1 MPRPRVTTEAKAL
14 ANQLL
19 ATMLELRRLDPK
31 TADLLEQR
39 IRDHYAKLRKRHAR
53 RLAPPR

>member
-1 MPRPRVTTEAKAL
+1 MPRPRATPEAKAL

-19 ATMLELRRLDPK
+19 ATMEELRRIDPQA
-31 TADLLEQR
+31 ADVLERR
-39 IRDHYAKLRKRHAR
+39 IRERYAKLRKRHAR